1 MSSQDTF
8 PENVFLHTELEG
20 ALKSLSRGIWDFHH
34 STRGKLFIVKRN
46 KGYTQHQFEAELT
59 EIAQVRD
66 KAKLKIDTCP
76 VDLNNRV
83 HLLDS
88 LFYKL
93 SWTLLDFK
101 LQQLAELHETVLN
114 DDLDD
119 VTQPNL
125 ADYFLQ
131 QQTEVSTALK
141 NFEFVFSFK
150 KTLFY

>member
-1 MSSQDTF
+1 
-8 PENVFLHTELEG
+8 
-20 ALKSLSRGIWDFHH
+20 
-34 STRGKLFIVKRN
+34 
-46 KGYTQHQFEAELT
+46 
-59 EIAQVRD
+59 
-66 KAKLKIDTCP
+66 
-76 VDLNNRV
+76 
-83 HLLDS
+83 

-125 ADYFLQ
+125 ADYFLRQ
-131 QQTEVSTALK
+131 QSEVSTALK

-150 KTLFY
+150 KTRFY